1 MKYGIFAGYATDDPS
16 NYKARYLIKIVE
28 ETPSDDMLKELVQQ
42 NGYAWTYV
50 QEDSNFEVP
59 QNKP

>member
-16 NYKARYLIKIVE
+16 HYKARYLIKIIEDV
-28 ETPSDDMLKELVQQ
+28 PSEDDLLKLVQE

-50 QEDSNFEVP
+50 QEDSNFEV
-59 QNKP
+59 QQ